1 MRTRAAFEADVIS
14 GQAAVQT
21 ATINLGYTKVT
32 SPITG
37 HIGISQVTEGAYV
50 QDTAATL
57 LATVQEL
64 TRIYVDVTQ
73 ASTEMLR
80 LKHEIES
87 GKLKAGRRGRDA
99 GQTDPR

>member
-1 MRTRAAFEADVIS
+1 M
-14 GQAAVQT
+14 QT

-64 TRIYVDVTQ
+64 TSIYVDVTQ

-80 LKHEIES
+80 LKREIES
-87 GKLKAGRRGRDA
+87 GQAQGRRRGA
-99 GQTDPR
+99 GAA